1 MTAKAR
7 LTHRD
12 IDVTGIFHF
21 DETGRLLRF
30 ETNDRYY
37 SERGGKFV
45 KKNFSAI
52 IDCYKEK
59 NGLQIPQKVRIVWH
73 LEKGDFNYF
82 KGEIEDIIYNL
93 RS

>member
-37 SERGGKFV
+37 SER
-45 KKNFSAI
+45 
-52 IDCYKEK
+52 D
-59 NGLQIPQKVRIVWH
+59 GLQIPQKVRIVWH